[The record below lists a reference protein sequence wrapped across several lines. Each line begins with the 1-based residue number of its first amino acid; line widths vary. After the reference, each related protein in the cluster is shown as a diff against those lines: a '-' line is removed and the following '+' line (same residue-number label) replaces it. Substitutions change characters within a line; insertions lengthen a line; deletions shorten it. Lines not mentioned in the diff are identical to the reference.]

1 LRKPTDPDPTHEPD
15 IAPLEGPY
23 WKRFIEVTV
32 LCFTIGATGFGGPAV
47 LIAMME
53 DEFVQRRKWI
63 SRQYFLDLV
72 GATNL
77 IPGPNSVEMSM
88 HIGKIRAGMPGL
100 FAAGIAFVVPAVAI
114 TLALAYMYARFG
126 SLPAVAPFLY
136 GVKPVIV
143 AVIASAVLRLG
154 KPAVKNWHL
163 ALIGAVVVV
172 ATLLGLNE
180 VIAMLGGGI
189 LGMLWLQLVV
199 NRTDRK
205 LDAGR
210 ITSWIPWVMPTLAVG
225 GVAAAAEK
233 VPVTLSAIWW
243 FFLKIGAVLYGSG
256 YVLIAFIQRGIV
268 DDLGW
273 LTQPQVLDAVAA
285 GQITPGPFTSTAAFI
300 GYYLMGVP
308 GGIVAAAG
316 IFTPSFIL
324 AYLLNPLVPRLRKST
339 WTAAFLDAVNVASV
353 GLMAAVTVELALA
366 TLLVL
371 PLGPEVWMKWPTW
384 VIALLAGFG
393 AIRLRISPTWLVVA
407 GSLVGWLLGR
417 FTGYA

>member
-1 LRKPTDPDPTHEPD
+1 
-15 IAPLEGPY
+15 
-23 WKRFIEVTV
+23 
-32 LCFTIGATGFGGPAV
+32 
-47 LIAMME
+47 
-53 DEFVQRRKWI
+53 
-63 SRQYFLDLV
+63 
-72 GATNL
+72 
-77 IPGPNSVEMSM
+77 
-88 HIGKIRAGMPGL
+88 
-100 FAAGIAFVVPAVAI
+100 
-114 TLALAYMYARFG
+114 
-126 SLPAVAPFLY
+126 
-136 GVKPVIV
+136 
-143 AVIASAVLRLG
+143 
-154 KPAVKNWHL
+154 
-163 ALIGAVVVV
+163 
-172 ATLLGLNE
+172 
-180 VIAMLGGGI
+180 
-189 LGMLWLQLVV
+189 
-199 NRTDRK
+199 
-205 LDAGR
+205 
-210 ITSWIPWVMPTLAVG
+210 
-225 GVAAAAEK
+225 
-233 VPVTLSAIWW
+233 
-243 FFLKIGAVLYGSG
+243 VLYGSG